1 MSSQNF
7 NISAEQEESIDIKRF
22 ITKIIL
28 RWPLILLCVI
38 IAFTI
43 SYIVNRYAES
53 VYSVR
58 TTIMIIDEKK
68 TSAEMLMP
76 SLDRFNSRKNVENEI
91 SILRSYSLARKTI
104 DELDFKIS
112 YSVIGRVRESKIY
125 KPTFF
130 KIQLDSINPTKTNYP
145 IYITILNGDKCL
157 VEIDNTYDIKKTL
170 KSGEYFHHPDFN
182 FAVIINKNAYS
193 QSSGILNDLKYQ
205 FYVNDLNS
213 LASLYQGKLNIS
225 ANEKRSTILDI
236 STSGPLPD
244 QDVDYLNKLC
254 QVYIRRNLEEKNIA
268 STNTIKF
275 IDMQLHQIS
284 DSLRKAENRLQN
296 FRLNNKLL
304 DLTDAGATISKKLD
318 EYQSQ
323 RLLFD
328 MRLKYVKYIKT
339 YINSKTDFNDII
351 APSVM
356 GIEDPM
362 LNSLIKDL
370 VELYKQKSIL
380 LLNAPADN
388 PSISMVGLKMKKTI
402 ELLNEN
408 TDQNINSINLE
419 IKELNDKAK
428 QEEID
433 FQKIPITER
442 EFINIKRDYDL
453 NNNIFTFLLQKR
465 AESGISKASN
475 VADSKV
481 LDYAT
486 KEGASQ
492 ISPDKSKNLIVA
504 LLLGF
509 LIPVIYIF
517 IMELLNNRITDIRD
531 LEKSKKCSVIG
542 SVGHNRRNSDLP
554 VFENPKSSLAESF
567 RALRTNLQYLLRE
580 KDDKT
585 ILITSTISG
594 EGKTFC
600 SINLAAIL
608 AMSNKRTL
616 LMGLDLR
623 KPRIHKLFNLPN
635 DIGLSTFL
643 INLNTK
649 SEIILETNI
658 SNLFIVPS
666 GPIPPNPA
674 ELLETVEM
682 ENLMA
687 ELKTEFDYIILDTPP
702 VAIVTDAMLLS
713 KFSNTNI
720 FVIRQDFSSKDVL
733 KLADELAEKE
743 GIKKLNILVNDVRI
757 PGYYGYTPYYK
768 NNYGYKYG
776 YGYSYYGRGS
786 DYYSDSGTP
795 TTFRE
800 KLKHWFG
807 AS

>member
-1 MSSQNF
+1 MSSQNL
-7 NISAEQEESIDIKRF
+7 NISPEQEEGIDIKRF
-22 ITKIIL
+22 VSKVL
-28 RWPLILLCVI
+28 VKWPLIILCVI
-38 IAFTI
+38 IAYTI
-43 SYIVNRYAES
+43 SYIINRYSEA
-53 VYSVR
+53 VYSVG
-58 TTIMIIDEKK
+58 TTIMVIDEKK

-76 SLDRFNSRKNVENEI
+76 TLDRFNTRKNVENEI
-91 SILRSYSLARKTI
+91 SILKSYSIARKAL

-125 KPTFF
+125 KPTLFT
-130 KIQLDSINPTKTNYP
+130 IRLDSISPTKTYYP
-145 IYITILNGDKCL
+145 IYVTILSENKCL
-157 VEIDNTYDIKKTL
+157 IEIDSKYNIKKTL

-182 FAVIINKNAYS
+182 FAVIIDKNAYR
-193 QSSGILNDLKYQ
+193 QSSGILVDSKYQ
-205 FYVNDLNS
+205 FVVNDLNVM
-213 LASLYQGKLNIS
+213 ASHYQGKLNIS

-236 STSGPLPD
+236 STSGPLPE

-254 QVYIRRNLEEKNIA
+254 EVYIRNNLEEKNIA
-268 STNTIKF
+268 SNNTIKF
-275 IDMQLHQIS
+275 IDLQLRQIS
-284 DSLRKAENRLQN
+284 DSLRKAEGRLQN

-304 DLTDAGATISKKLD
+304 DMTDAGASISKKL
-318 EYQSQ
+318 EEFETK
-323 RLLFD
+323 RLIAN
-328 MRLKYVKYIKT
+328 MRLKYVKYIKS
-339 YINSKTDFNDII
+339 YINSKTNFNDII

-362 LNSLIKDL
+362 LNALVKDL
-370 VELYKQKSIL
+370 VELYKQKNTL
-380 LLNAPADN
+380 LLNASADN
-388 PSISMVGLKMKKTI
+388 PSISIVGLKMKKAI

-419 IKELNDKAK
+419 IKEINDKAK
-428 QEEID
+428 EEEVN
-433 FQKIPITER
+433 FEKIPVTER
-442 EFINIKRDYDL
+442 EYINIKRDYDL

-475 VADSKV
+475 VADSKI

-486 KEGASQ
+486 KEGAYQ
-492 ISPDKSKNLIVA
+492 ISPEKSKNTIVA

-509 LIPVIYIF
+509 LIPVLFIF
-517 IMELLNNRITDIRD
+517 IIELLNNRITDLKD
-531 LEKSKKCSVIG
+531 LEKSKKCNVIG

-635 DIGLSTFL
+635 DVGLSTFL

-674 ELLETVEM
+674 ELLETKEM
-682 ENLMA
+682 EMLMA
-687 ELKTEFDYIILDTPP
+687 ELKQEFDYIILDTPP

-757 PGYYGYTPYYK
+757 PGYYGYTSYYK

-786 DYYSDSGTP
+786 DYYNDSETP
-795 TTFRE
+795 VTFKE
-800 KLKHWFG
+800 KLKQWFG